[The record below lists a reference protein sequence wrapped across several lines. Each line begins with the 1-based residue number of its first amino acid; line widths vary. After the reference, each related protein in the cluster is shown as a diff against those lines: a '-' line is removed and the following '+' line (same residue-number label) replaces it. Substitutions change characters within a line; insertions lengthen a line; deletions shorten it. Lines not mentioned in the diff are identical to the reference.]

1 MSEEL
6 APDVLDHVIDE
17 AQKTAH
23 LNQEDFWLVTE
34 PVGPMAPKIISSGIV
49 FDEMMSKNKDM
60 PLLACIGGEERVLDL
75 VEEFKTD
82 LNSRVQTIKAFFQAW
97 RYQARTEKFV
107 RGDVLVLSQAQ
118 GITGPEWYEEPA
130 REGQIQS
137 TSLMAKERIFAAQR
151 LRGHLYRHTTRGKLY
166 RSVSAHCR
174 CNNTDKQVTTR

>member
-82 LNSRVQTIKAFFQAW
+82 LNSRVQTIKAFFQTW
-97 RYQARTEKFV
+97 RYQDRTEKFM
-107 RGDVLVLSQAQ
+107 RGGVLMFFQAQ
-118 GITGPEWYEEPA
+118 EITGTEWYEEPA
-130 REGQIQS
+130 GKGKSNPQG
-137 TSLMAKERIFAAQR
+137 LMAKE
-151 LRGHLYRHTTRGKLY
+151 
-166 RSVSAHCR
+166 
-174 CNNTDKQVTTR
+174 